1 MGLVSPGCV
10 YLPGV
15 PSESNREQEV
25 RAYLLSEI
33 PRVRRLGWPTAKMV
47 MQPRAG
53 SHRVWASPNHI
64 SRYSLFAFP
73 YGSFLRRVGRD
84 EGDREVDRKR
94 SSVQHLQTN
103 ELLAAGGPS
112 HDALTARTEYL

>member
-1 MGLVSPGCV
+1 MGLASPGCV

-33 PRVRRLGWPTAKMV
+33 PGVWRLGWPTAKMV
-47 MQPRAG
+47 MQPRAS
-53 SHRVWASPNHI
+53 SHRARALPNHI

-73 YGSFLRRVGRD
+73 YGSFLQRAGLRRD
-84 EGDREVDRKR
+84 EGDCEVDRKR
-94 SSVQHLQTN
+94 NPVQHLQTD
-103 ELLAAGGPS
+103 ELSAA
-112 HDALTARTEYL
+112 L